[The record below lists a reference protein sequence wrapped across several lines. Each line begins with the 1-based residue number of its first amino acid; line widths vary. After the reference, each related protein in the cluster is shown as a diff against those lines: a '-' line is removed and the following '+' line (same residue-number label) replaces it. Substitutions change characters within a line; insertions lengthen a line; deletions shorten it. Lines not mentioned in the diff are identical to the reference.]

1 MQTHI
6 HQDLAGW
13 IDASASNALTA
24 EERDRLGRHLANCPR
39 CYGNTADLAIL
50 ESVLVTL
57 EGRDCFDPGLES
69 RLVQDFRDRNRR
81 AGAATRFALTRKTA
95 VRLTV
100 VTLTAVLLVTRW
112 LGVDLLR
119 PAAETWS
126 ALGALRHGIVRS
138 PTYPAG
144 IVGRGNI
151 LGDHEELLATV
162 HELMSLYAEAF
173 LLVGFSLVL
182 GLVVLDT
189 FRRHWRLRPCH

>member
-100 VTLTAVLLVTRW
+100 VTLTAVLLLCHKTACLPV
-112 LGVDLLR
+112 
-119 PAAETWS
+119 PK
-126 ALGALRHGIVRS
+126 
-138 PTYPAG
+138 
-144 IVGRGNI
+144 GNI
-151 LGDHEELLATV
+151 SSCAQEQTCLHVSSEE
-162 HELMSLYAEAF
+162 MSSCALF
-173 LLVGFSLVL
+173 
-182 GLVVLDT
+182 
-189 FRRHWRLRPCH
+189 